1 MFVRFRNAHWGS
13 PLLFLLQQNALNVRK
28 TGRLLQE
35 LMERCDD
42 MESRVAEIA
51 SLERF
56 GDEVALQSSAALQ
69 SARFPPLE
77 LRDFAAL
84 TDALDGIVDGI
95 GSAASAMLAYGI
107 DASTERARV
116 MAEAIAKGCADLE
129 KGIGLLPEHKD
140 RGPDILRLTA
150 FIKAATAGIER
161 SSGGE
166 LAPLFAEGQDAAM
179 ILKWRDIYGHLKQ
192 AITQT
197 RAAAD
202 VLELAL
208 LPRR

>member
-1 MFVRFRNAHWGS
+1 MRFRNAQKGS
-13 PLLFLLQQNALNVRK
+13 SLHFLLQQNALNVRK

-56 GDEVALQSSAALQ
+56 GDEVSLQSTAALQ
-69 SARFPPLE
+69 SARFSPLE
-77 LRDFAAL
+77 RRDFAAL

-95 GSAASAMLAYGI
+95 GSAANAMLAYGI

-116 MAEAIAKGCADLE
+116 MAEAIAKGCAELA

-140 RGPDILRLTA
+140 RGPDILRLTTS
-150 FIKAATAGIER
+150 IKSATAGIER

-166 LAPLFAEGQDAAM
+166 LAPLFTEAQDAATV
-179 ILKWRDIYGHLKQ
+179 LKWRDIYGHLKQ